1 MAGKLRSHILC
12 GQEPK
17 KKKKSNRRNIDLKKI
32 GPHQKQTNRKQTN
45 KQKPVKFCLCQTFI
59 WILVDES
66 QCQSLYIRIV
76 KLYWKGGKFIDKI
89 R

>member
-12 GQEPK
+12 GQEPKK

-45 KQKPVKFCLCQTFI
+45 KN
-59 WILVDES
+59 
-66 QCQSLYIRIV
+66 QSSSAFARLLY
-76 KLYWKGGKFIDKI
+76 GF
-89 R
+89 